1 MANRPLHA
9 PAAQPGSLSATLAL
23 VLVLLVTLVASLL
36 PLKLAGSWEEVK
48 AALAAGMTLS
58 IHGSPAAVL
67 GERLALFLPLGL
79 LMHRQ
84 LVGLRW
90 GRPGLA
96 SSALLILFAL
106 SIELLQ
112 AVVSARH
119 PVLSDF
125 LLASVAGLAGITL
138 SAGMSQGGPGLMRR
152 LLPGLLV
159 LGNLITV
166 TLIAIPHSSAGLI
179 EWDCEH
185 PLLIANE
192 LGRDRPWLG
201 RIRGMAIYPRRL
213 ARDEIRRLSQA
224 PMTRENMPLRR
235 QAGAAVLYRF
245 ANIQA
250 GRVLQ
255 LAERAPA
262 MDLLVTHDGAASWQI
277 EDDAM
282 AIRKPIR
289 LHSIGPATS
298 LCKAIAS
305 AQAFTV
311 EVEMASAGL
320 DDDGGWA
327 RILSIPSSTEQ
338 RNLTLTEH
346 AGELVLRV
354 RTPREGL
361 NWALRPLRSDRRV
374 LSGDWQNIIASYG
387 AGAARLF
394 VDAVEVSPAVRYRVL
409 TLSGKQPSS
418 AIAAFALC
426 LFPLMGA
433 AVGRLRSGRPFV
445 YTLMWAFCTVSLAP
459 LLFYLGLSVW
469 QRQIPDGMFVAT
481 ASFGPLLGL
490 SIIAAWQ
497 RRLAPVRG

>member
-9 PAAQPGSLSATLAL
+9 PAAQPGILSATLAL

-79 LMHRQ
+79 LMYRQ
-84 LVGLRW
+84 LIGVRW
-90 GRPGLA
+90 GRPWLA

-106 SIELLQ
+106 IVELLQ

-119 PVLSDF
+119 PVLSD
-125 LLASVAGLAGITL
+125 LLIASVAGLAGITL
-138 SAGMSQGGPGLMRR
+138 SAGMNQRGPGLMRR

-179 EWDCEH
+179 EWECEH

-201 RIRGMAIYPRRL
+201 RIPGMAIYPRQL
-213 ARDEIRRLSQA
+213 DRDEIRRLSQA
-224 PMTRENMPLRR
+224 PMTPENMPLRR

-262 MDLLVTHDGAASWQI
+262 MDLLVTHDGAGSWRI

-282 AIRKPIR
+282 VIREPIR
-289 LHSIGPATS
+289 LHSVGPAST

-320 DDDGGWA
+320 DDGGWA
-327 RILSIPSSTEQ
+327 RILSIPLSTEQ

-346 AGELVLRV
+346 DGELVVRV

-394 VDAVEVSPAVRYRVL
+394 VDGVEVSPAVRYRVL

-469 QRQIPDGMFVAT
+469 QRQIPDGIFVAT
-481 ASFGPLLGL
+481 ASIGPLLGL
-490 SIIAAWQ
+490 LIIAAWQ